1 MSWMTFKDYYML
13 VVASI
18 GLGTIIYLVMIGD
31 KVILKE
37 NLAYIILFSV
47 IGLSLLYDK
56 IIKNIVK
63 RWYENGWRYW
73 GIVFGYSLFDTTEY
87 YIFCFVVLWCL

>member
-63 RWYENGWRYW
+63 R
-73 GIVFGYSLFDTTEY
+73 
-87 YIFCFVVLWCL
+87 